1 MLHKIYTLV
10 LVFCIGILVSV
21 SMGAPAIAQT
31 KDAADK
37 IAAKIDY
44 SEPSTWLCRPGR
56 QDACIVDLSTTVV
69 AADGSLTRE
78 DWAPNPDA
86 PIDCFYIYP
95 TVSLDPTPSSDMNV
109 GPEEQR
115 VVVSQL
121 ARFASQCRVYAPM
134 YRQRTL
140 TALRA
145 EMAGKPMAP
154 ADVLAKIAKDDV
166 LDAWN
171 YYLKND
177 NKGRG
182 IVLVGHSQGAR
193 MLIDLIRDEI
203 DGKPAQS
210 QIISAIL
217 IGANVMVA
225 RNKDVGGTFKHMP
238 LCHKKDDTGCVI
250 AYSSFRSTIPPPEK
264 SRYGLNKGDLV
275 AACANPAALEGGSGE
290 LHSYLQT
297 APSGLITTDKPFSWV
312 TPPKPIST
320 PFVSV
325 PGLLKAKCVTDDRL
339 SYLEVA
345 VQADP
350 KDPRTDDII
359 GDVIVGGKVLTD
371 WGLHVIDM
379 HLAMGNFLDIVNH
392 QAKAYLKAKKK

>member
-1 MLHKIYTLV
+1 MLKKNSIVVFV
-10 LVFCIGILVSV
+10 LVVGFIVGFSSV
-21 SMGAPAIAQT
+21 TPGFGQT
-31 KDAADK
+31 KDAPVTTVVK
-37 IAAKIDY
+37 NDY
-44 SEPSTWLCRPGR
+44 SQPSNWLCRPGR
-56 QDACIVDLSTTVV
+56 QDACVIDQDSTIVS
-69 AADGSLTRE
+69 ADGATTLEKWT
-78 DWAPNPDA
+78 ANPDA

-95 TVSLDPTPSSDMNV
+95 TVSLDPTPSSDMNA

-238 LCHKKDDTGCVI
+238 LCRKKDDTGCVI

-275 AACANPAALEGGSGE
+275 AACVNPAALQGGSGE
-290 LHSYLQT
+290 LHSYLQA

-312 TPPKPIST
+312 TPPMPIST

-339 SYLEVA
+339 SYLEVT

-379 HLAMGNFLDIVNH
+379 HLAMGNFIDIVNQ